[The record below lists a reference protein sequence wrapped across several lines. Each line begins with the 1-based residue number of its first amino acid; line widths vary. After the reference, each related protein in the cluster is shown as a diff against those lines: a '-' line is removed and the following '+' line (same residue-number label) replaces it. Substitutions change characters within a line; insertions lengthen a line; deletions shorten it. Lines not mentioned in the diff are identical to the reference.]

1 MEIIDRE
8 HDTPLYPTWGRWAI
22 VSMSNADRQRLLH
35 RKAVTASFGNPDDPE
50 HYSGFLRVHGNE
62 IDFVTILDPQDSAE
76 QYEQLQE
83 RVRIVS
89 PLYNNGYSHR
99 FLNLTLKEN
108 A

>member
-1 MEIIDRE
+1 METIDRE
-8 HDTPLYPTWGRWAI
+8 LDTPLYPTWSRFAI
-22 VSMSNADRQRLLH
+22 VTMDNADRQRLLH
-35 RKAVTASFGNPDDPE
+35 RKAATVSFGNPGNPAQ
-50 HYSGFLRVHGNE
+50 YSGFLRVHGNE

-108 A
+108 